1 MRQLS
6 RVHIPGAS
14 GAGPLTSSVPC
25 TLSLFR
31 PIVHPDICQVGPACD
46 RPVYARYVDGNVTD
60 NVPGRVNRLLARAG
74 VGQFLGGKQF
84 APQSPPRACGCGECP
99 NLFHRILWNKSP
111 PRACGCGCPTPDFRR
126 NPAVTGRGPPGL
138 PVRCRP
144 GAGCGKRIFPAIRI
158 LPDPIRNGRPR
169 SQEICR
175 GCAPPPES
183 TASAGSAREGEP
195 CNP

>member
-14 GAGPLTSSVPC
+14 AAGPLTPSVPC
-25 TLSLFR
+25 ALSLFR
-31 PIVHPDICQVGPACD
+31 PIVHPDICQVGPAGD
-46 RPVYARYVDGNVTD
+46 RPLYARYVDGHVTAH
-60 NVPGRVNRLLARAG
+60 VPGRVNRLLARAG
-74 VGQFLGGKQF
+74 VGD
-84 APQSPPRACGCGECP
+84 ACGVISSWE
-99 NLFHRILWNKSP
+99 ISP

-144 GAGCGKRIFPAIRI
+144 GAGCGKRLFPAIRI
-158 LPDPIRNGRPR
+158 PPGEPLSDPVRNDRPR
-169 SQEICR
+169 SREICE
-175 GCAPPPES
+175 GGGAPPPES
-183 TASAGSAREGEP
+183 TAPAKSVRERRP